1 MEQSALWLEF
11 VNRWPPVVVVL
22 ELRAILID
30 NRNRVNL
37 GFFESFVCGVMLSDV
52 DGNDLADL
60 YVDDTADATPVWSI
74 WTRDLAAD
82 VGRPR
87 S

>member
-30 NRNRVNL
+30 DRDRVNL
-37 GFFESFVCGVMLSDV
+37 CFFESILLVVLSDV

-60 YVDDTADATPVWSI
+60 YIDDTTDATPVWSI
-74 WTRDLAAD
+74 WT
-82 VGRPR
+82 
-87 S
+87 